1 MEQSKLSK
9 KKYPHSTIVKGKDW
23 NEYQKTYCYV
33 AKLKKENVED
43 LELKLKGY
51 TEKMDL
57 IKKIIDEKIIEN
69 SKKKEE
75 EEELN
80 LLKNLMSKYR
90 INQSLESD

>member
-1 MEQSKLSK
+1 MEQSKQPK
-9 KKYPHSTIVKGKDW
+9 KKYGHSTIVKGQDW
-23 NEYQKTYCYV
+23 NSYQKTYCYI
-33 AKLKKENVED
+33 AKLKKESVEE

-75 EEELN
+75 QDELM

-90 INQSLESD
+90 VNQVLESD

>member
-1 MEQSKLSK
+1 MENQLQSK

-23 NEYQKTYCYV
+23 NEYQKHYCYV
-33 AKLKKENVED
+33 AKLKKESVED

-51 TEKMDL
+51 NEKMDM

-75 EEELN
+75 EEELT

-90 INQSLESD
+90 INQSLETD